1 MKALT
6 TFLIIFLIVIFIFI
20 IFIPATF
27 LIFGIQSKPLVT
39 PGKKLTHEDV
49 ARVKQLLRDNNPGR
63 LKPGDIRNTSV
74 TERDINL
81 FMDYAL
87 SQDPGNQKV
96 YAHVNLYQ
104 NFVNAQ
110 FTYMLPDNPFG
121 DYLNVSTILVPRSNR
136 LVVRKLKIGALRIPG
151 WLVNFVVGIAHK
163 LLWRYEEYQNVIE
176 LADSIKDIQV
186 SDNNVSII
194 YQWQPDVI
202 KKLRAEGRDF
212 LLPASER
219 ERLIAYNQRLVEISR
234 SMNGRTISLAIFM
247 QPLFQFAK
255 TRSLSCGNP
264 EAENRAL
271 LLNLAAF
278 SIGRNINRF
287 LDTDKSRS
295 YPTPGR
301 VKLTLLGR
309 DDLAKH
315 FLVSA
320 AITVSAGSGLANLA
334 GIFKE
339 LDDSRGG
346 SGFSFADLAADRAGV
361 KFAEIASSSSRQ
373 AKLLQQSMAGLI
385 REYEFMPRV
394 DSLPEGIQELEFK
407 RRYKDLDSATY
418 RMVEDEIEQR
428 IAACQIYQLM

>member
-1 MKALT
+1 MKAFK
-6 TFLIIFLIVIFIFI
+6 TFLIIFFIVIFIFI
-20 IFIPATF
+20 VVIPAIF

-49 ARVKQLLRDNNPGR
+49 ARVKQLMRDNNPRR
-63 LKPGDIRNTSV
+63 LKPGDIRNTFV
-74 TERDINL
+74 TDRDLNL

-87 SQDPGNQKV
+87 SQAPGNQKV

-104 NFVNAQ
+104 NSVNVQ
-110 FTYMLPDNPFG
+110 FTYMLPNNPFG
-121 DYLNVSTILVPRSNR
+121 DYLNVSTVLVPKSNR
-136 LVVRKLKIGALRIPG
+136 LVVGKLKIGALIIPG
-151 WLVNFVVGIAHK
+151 WSVNFVVGIAHK
-163 LLWRYEEYQNVIE
+163 SLWRYEEYQNVIE

-186 SDNNVSII
+186 SGNNVSVV
-194 YQWQPDVI
+194 YQWQPEVI
-202 KKLRAEGRDF
+202 KKLRAQGRDF

-219 ERLIAYNQRLVEISR
+219 ERLLAYNQRLVEISR
-234 SMNGRTISLAIFM
+234 SMNGLTVSLAIFM

-255 TRSLSCGNP
+255 TRSLSGGNP

-287 LDTDKSRS
+287 FDPDQSRS

-301 VKLTLLGR
+301 VRLILLGR

-361 KFAEIASSSSRQ
+361 KFAEIASSSSQQ
-373 AKLLQQSMAGLI
+373 AKLLQQRVSGNFN
-385 REYEFMPRV
+385 ETDFMPRI
-394 DSLPEGIQELEFK
+394 DNLPEGIQELEFK
-407 RRYKDLDSATY
+407 RTYKDLDSATY
-418 RMVEDEIEQR
+418 RMVEKEIERR
-428 IAACQIYQLM
+428 IAACRIYQ